1 MLYGMAC
8 APACLGLARSAE
20 RDAVLVRCHP
30 LVERLQLGIQRTREL
45 NAAVASVE
53 VVEVGLKLEHVPDVV
68 GAGEFKASEDLGR
81 HAVVAHLLAERSR
94 AGGVAPRAARSLAWH
109 CDSLAAHPADTLE
122 DPVGAFADI
131 LDGDARELL
140 LAHRVGDGQYAVLAA
155 LRAEAEEDEV
165 LPVKRG

>member
-8 APACLGLARSAE
+8 APECLGLARSAE

-30 LVERLQLGIQRTREL
+30 LVEHLQLGIQRTREL

-53 VVEVGLKLEHVPDVV
+53 VVKVGLKLEHVPDVV
-68 GAGEFKASEDLGR
+68 GAGEVKASEALGR
-81 HAVVAHLLAERSR
+81 HAVVAHFLAERSR
-94 AGGVAPRAARSLAWH
+94 EGGGDLRAGWVLAGDS
-109 CDSLAAHPADTLE
+109 DSLADQLAATLE

-140 LAHRVGDGQYAVLAA
+140 VAHRVGYAVLAA